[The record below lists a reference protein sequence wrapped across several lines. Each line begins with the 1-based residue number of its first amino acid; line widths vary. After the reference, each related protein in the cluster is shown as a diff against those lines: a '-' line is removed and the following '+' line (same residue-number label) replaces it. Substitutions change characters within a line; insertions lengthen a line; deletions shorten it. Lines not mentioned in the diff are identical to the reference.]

1 MVVCGCMIS
10 CQDHDEFV
18 GNVIQ
23 AKTQAF
29 DETFVEA
36 YGEIQAGHDWG
47 FGSVGQAIRTR
58 STIKEAHELPNGLVK
73 PTLQEGEAA
82 YVMNWFQTNSGEA
95 SEGLDWDTFFIVYV
109 GGNTTV
115 NIHKHEWDQN
125 YFNNNKNNGAT
136 SNFSDIYLQN
146 QSVILDYLH
155 INGEHMQDW
164 NANNGPTLYVYN
176 SKADDFKARNS
187 YITSSD
193 ATTTEKWKL
202 AKINVP
208 GVGEGWYVGLSAY
221 AKKTIGTYETLP
233 GSGVY
238 EDRAD
243 YTDYDREN
251 FYDDWVFKIVPA
263 DGPAPQPK
271 TIPQVYEVTE
281 ETTSAYYEVWQ
292 GKRVTDI
299 GRVMAEDLGS
309 SDKNDMDYNDVV
321 FEARIV
327 TPYTEIRQMA
337 SEGATEYNLVSNVDI
352 NNTSYTASDGTPY
365 ANIKLLA
372 AGGTIPINVAGID
385 VHNAFGG
392 IGKTT
397 MINTEN
403 PNMTNGTY
411 ATRGATDLEKD
422 GGSKDF
428 EYTTIDAIPIAAQY
442 ANGVVEIENTYG
454 KVPHKICVPT
464 TAPWPIE
471 RVEMNTAYGNK
482 FGSGL
487 NGATGGGYVQD
498 RTVQFWNYAVS
509 GNVNNLEGFGQSIG
523 DVFDETRTASGT
535 VNGQTTYTATLEDAK
550 NTTYPTVES
559 GWTIVWTRG
568 DNDGYLY
575 NDGSSHGVYIDK
587 AKFSGITVGS
597 KVRIYGVYRSGFNV
611 YTAIGNGSE
620 ANYNQAGY
628 IELEVANDNHAK
640 TLAEWS
646 GLSITGERFTV
657 TNVAIKVAAQQEPT
671 VPERRG
677 TVVWGANEGEGNTTL
692 NWDSS
697 TVFLSKDY
705 LAGKGVKE
713 NSIIRFYGIG
723 LAKDWQ
729 MKVNA
734 DWAGLDVTG
743 WSEDDKGVHSV
754 QNYWGNNSQ
763 YNQGFEFTMNVTKAI
778 ANQIL
783 DKGLRISGVNFKLM
797 YITVQNPSTPST
809 VGEDGG
815 TVVYDTEYTIE
826 NNPWKQFVESSVFTN
841 AKEGSIIRIYG
852 EPTIEYW
859 GLRVVTGH
867 NGELTFKNQ
876 TTNAYYKEVNPI
888 VNGVIT
894 LELTAGSANMLR
906 TQDGLYMT
914 GNGFKVTKITYKE

>member
-1 MVVCGCMIS
+1 MTHVPGSWIS
-10 CQDHDEFV
+10 D
-18 GNVIQ
+18 
-23 AKTQAF
+23 
-29 DETFVEA
+29 
-36 YGEIQAGHDWG
+36 
-47 FGSVGQAIRTR
+47 GSPYTGKWILDGQADGYYSDWIIRVTD
-58 STIKEAHELPNGLVK
+58 G
-73 PTLQEGEAA
+73 Q
-82 YVMNWFQTNSGEA
+82 
-95 SEGLDWDTFFIVYV
+95 
-109 GGNTTV
+109 GNT
-115 NIHKHEWDQN
+115 
-125 YFNNNKNNGAT
+125 
-136 SNFSDIYLQN
+136 
-146 QSVILDYLH
+146 
-155 INGEHMQDW
+155 
-164 NANNGPTLYVYN
+164 
-176 SKADDFKARNS
+176 
-187 YITSSD
+187 SS
-193 ATTTEKWKL
+193 
-202 AKINVP
+202 
-208 GVGEGWYVGLSAY
+208 
-221 AKKTIGTYETLP
+221 
-233 GSGVY
+233 
-238 EDRAD
+238 
-243 YTDYDREN
+243 
-251 FYDDWVFKIVPA
+251 

-271 TIPQVYEVTE
+271 TIPQVYEVTQ
-281 ETTSAYYEVWQ
+281 ETAPSAYYEVWK

-411 ATRGATDLEKD
+411 ATCGATDLEKV

-442 ANGVVEIENTYG
+442 ANGVVEIKNTYG

-487 NGATGGGYVQD
+487 NGATGDGYVQD
-498 RTVQFWNYAVS
+498 RTVQFWTYAVS

-535 VNGQTTYTATLEDAK
+535 VNGQTTYTATLENAV

-575 NDGSSHGVYIDK
+575 NDGSSHGVYIDR
-587 AKFSGITVGS
+587 ANFSGITVGS

-611 YTAIGNGSE
+611 YTAIGNRSE
-620 ANYNQAGY
+620 TNYNQAGY
-628 IELEVANDNHAK
+628 IELDVASDTHAK

-646 GLSITGERFTV
+646 GLSITGEKFTV
-657 TNVAIKVAAQQEPT
+657 TDVAIKVAAQQEPT

-692 NWDSS
+692 DWSSS

-723 LAKDWQ
+723 LAEGWQ

-734 DWAGLDVTG
+734 DWDGLDVTG
-743 WSEDDKGVHSV
+743 WSADDKGVHAY

-778 ANQIL
+778 ADQIL
-783 DKGLRISGVNFKLM
+783 DKGLRISGVDFKLM

-809 VGEDGG
+809 TGG
-815 TVVYDTEYTIE
+815 TVVWSPATY
-826 NNPWKQFVESSVFTN
+826 NNSEWVSGETLGLAS
-841 AKEGSIIRIYG
+841 GS
-852 EPTIEYW
+852 PAT
-859 GLRVVTGH
+859 
-867 NGELTFKNQ
+867 LT
-876 TTNAYYKEVNPI
+876 
-888 VNGVIT
+888 
-894 LELTAGSANMLR
+894 LTAHHPANS
-906 TQDGLYMT
+906 GWY
-914 GNGFKVTKITYKE
+914 VTVLADWNNTIIQSSNSTNSQYGTMGQW